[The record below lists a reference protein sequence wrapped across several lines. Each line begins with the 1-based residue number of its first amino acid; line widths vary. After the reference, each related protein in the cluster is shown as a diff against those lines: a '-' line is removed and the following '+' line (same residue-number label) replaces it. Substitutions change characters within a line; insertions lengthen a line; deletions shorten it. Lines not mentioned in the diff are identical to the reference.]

1 MNTIKNNFYQKHK
14 LLDIIHWGE
23 NLLVCNGFK
32 NVRQE
37 IEWMLCDLL
46 KIDRSDIYL
55 KINSK
60 ISKRNFSKLKE
71 WINQRLKNKPL
82 QYITGKTEF
91 YGHQISVSPDV
102 LIPRPETERLVDIAI
117 DTIKN
122 LSKPKILEVGTGSGC
137 ISIALGSAK
146 KDANILSLDV
156 SDSALEIAKINTK
169 KNNISNIKF
178 LKLDFLESIPK
189 GQYDLII
196 SNPPYISK
204 NEMKEIMLDVKEFEP
219 KIALTD
225 NNDGL
230 EFYRRFSN
238 KAKKMINE
246 KGSLILEVGIGSHPI
261 RVREIF
267 HSSGFNKIDL
277 ISDYNGDPRVIKIEV

>member
-1 MNTIKNNFYQKHK
+1 MNTIKNNFYQDHK
-14 LLDIIHWGE
+14 LFEIIHWGE
-23 NLLVCNGFK
+23 NLLVSNGFR

-71 WINQRLKNKPL
+71 WIDQRLKNKPL

>member
-23 NLLVCNGFK
+23 NLLVSNGFR

-55 KINSK
+55 KINRK
-60 ISKRNFSKLKE
+60 ISKKNFSKLKG

-246 KGSLILEVGIGSHPI
+246 KGSLILEVGMGSHPI

>member
-1 MNTIKNNFYQKHK
+1 MNTKKNNFYQDHI

-23 NLLVCNGFK
+23 NLLVSNGFR

-55 KINSK
+55 KINRK
-60 ISKRNFSKLKE
+60 ISKKNFSKLKG

-246 KGSLILEVGIGSHPI
+246 KGSLILEVGMGSHPI

>member
-1 MNTIKNNFYQKHK
+1 LNTIKNNFYQKHK

-23 NLLVCNGFK
+23 NLLVSNGFK

-55 KINSK
+55 KINRK
-60 ISKRNFSKLKE
+60 ISKKNFSKLKE

-230 EFYRRFSN
+230 EFYRRFCN

>member
-23 NLLVCNGFK
+23 NLLVSNGFK

-60 ISKRNFSKLKE
+60 ISKKNFSKLKE

-189 GQYDLII
+189 GQYDLIV

>member
-1 MNTIKNNFYQKHK
+1 MNTIKNNFYQDYK
-14 LLDIIHWGE
+14 LFDIIHWGE
-23 NLLVCNGFK
+23 NLLVSNGFK

-55 KINSK
+55 KINTK

-122 LSKPKILEVGTGSGC
+122 LAKPKILEVGTGSGC

-156 SDSALEIAKINTK
+156 SDSALNIAKINTK

-204 NEMKEIMLDVKEFEP
+204 NEMKEIMLDVIEFEP

>member
-1 MNTIKNNFYQKHK
+1 
-14 LLDIIHWGE
+14 
-23 NLLVCNGFK
+23 
-32 NVRQE
+32 
-37 IEWMLCDLL
+37 MLCDLL

>member
-1 MNTIKNNFYQKHK
+1 M
-14 LLDIIHWGE
+14 
-23 NLLVCNGFK
+23 
-32 NVRQE
+32 
-37 IEWMLCDLL
+37 
-46 KIDRSDIYL
+46 
-55 KINSK
+55 
-60 ISKRNFSKLKE
+60 
-71 WINQRLKNKPL
+71 
-82 QYITGKTEF
+82 
-91 YGHQISVSPDV
+91 
-102 LIPRPETERLVDIAI
+102 
-117 DTIKN
+117 
-122 LSKPKILEVGTGSGC
+122 
-137 ISIALGSAK
+137 
-146 KDANILSLDV
+146 
-156 SDSALEIAKINTK
+156 
-169 KNNISNIKF
+169 
-178 LKLDFLESIPK
+178 ESIPK

-267 HSSGFNKIDL
+267 YSSGFYKIDL
-277 ISDYNGDPRVIKIEV
+277 ILDYNNNLRVLKIEI

>member
-23 NLLVCNGFK
+23 NLLVSNGFK

-55 KINSK
+55 KINRK
-60 ISKRNFSKLKE
+60 ISKKNFSKLKE
-71 WINQRLKNKPL
+71 WINQRLKNEPL

>member
-23 NLLVCNGFK
+23 NLLVSNGFK

-60 ISKRNFSKLKE
+60 ISKRNFSQLKE

>member
-1 MNTIKNNFYQKHK
+1 MKPIKNNFHHDHK
-14 LLDIIHWGE
+14 LFDIIHWGE
-23 NLLVCNGFK
+23 NLLVSNGFK

-91 YGHQISVSPDV
+91 YGHQIFVSSDV

>member
-23 NLLVCNGFK
+23 NLLVSNGFK

-55 KINSK
+55 KINRK
-60 ISKRNFSKLKE
+60 ISKKNFSKLKE

>member
-23 NLLVCNGFK
+23 NLLVSNGFK

-55 KINSK
+55 KINTK

-238 KAKKMINE
+238 KAKKMINK
-246 KGSLILEVGIGSHPI
+246 KGSLILEVGIGLHPI

-267 HSSGFNKIDL
+267 HSSGFNNIDL
-277 ISDYNGDPRVIKIEV
+277 ISDYNGDSRVIKIEV

>member
-23 NLLVCNGFK
+23 NLLVSNGFK

-55 KINSK
+55 KINRK
-60 ISKRNFSKLKE
+60 ISKKNFSKLKE

-230 EFYRRFSN
+230 EFYRRFCN

-246 KGSLILEVGIGSHPI
+246 KGALILEVGIGSHSI

-277 ISDYNGDPRVIKIEV
+277 FSDYNGDPRVIKIEV

>member
-1 MNTIKNNFYQKHK
+1 MKTIKNHIYQDHE
-14 LLDIIHWGE
+14 LFDIINWGE
-23 NLLVCNGFK
+23 NLLVSNGFSNARK
-32 NVRQE
+32 E

-46 KIDRSDIYL
+46 KIDRSDIYV
-55 KINSK
+55 KFNSK
-60 ISKRNFSKLKE
+60 ISKRNFLNLKE

-117 DTIKN
+117 DTIKD

-156 SDSALEIAKINTK
+156 SDSALKIAKINTK

-178 LKLDFLESIPK
+178 QQLDFMRSIPE
-189 GQYDLII
+189 GEFDLII

-204 NEMKEIMLDVKEFEP
+204 NEMKEIMLDVRKFEP

-230 EFYRRFSN
+230 EFYRRFCN

-246 KGSLILEVGIGSHPI
+246 KGALILEVGIGSHSI

-277 ISDYNGDPRVIKIEV
+277 FSDYNGDPRVIKIEV

>member
-23 NLLVCNGFK
+23 NLLVSNGFK

-55 KINSK
+55 KINRK
-60 ISKRNFSKLKE
+60 ISKKNFSKLKE

-230 EFYRRFSN
+230 EFYRRFSK

>member
-14 LLDIIHWGE
+14 LLEIIHWGE
-23 NLLVCNGFK
+23 NLLVSNGFK

-60 ISKRNFSKLKE
+60 ISKKNFSKLKE

-91 YGHQISVSPDV
+91 YGHQISVTPDV

-156 SDSALEIAKINTK
+156 SDSALNIAKINTK

>member
-1 MNTIKNNFYQKHK
+1 MNTLKDNFYQDWRVF
-14 LLDIIHWGE
+14 DIIHWGE
-23 NLLVCNGFK
+23 NLLLSNGFNDAK
-32 NVRQE
+32 QE

-46 KIDRSDIYL
+46 KFKRSDIYA
-55 KINSK
+55 NFSVR
-60 ISKRNFSKLKE
+60 ISKSNVRALKE

>member
-1 MNTIKNNFYQKHK
+1 LNTIKNNFYQKHK

-23 NLLVCNGFK
+23 NLLVSNGFK

-60 ISKRNFSKLKE
+60 ISKKNFSKLKE

>member
-23 NLLVCNGFK
+23 NLLVSNGFK

-60 ISKRNFSKLKE
+60 ISKKNFSKLKE

-91 YGHQISVSPDV
+91 YGHQIFVSPDV

>member
-1 MNTIKNNFYQKHK
+1 M
-14 LLDIIHWGE
+14 DIFHWGE
-23 NLLVCNGFK
+23 HLLLSNGF
-32 NVRQE
+32 NNARQE

-60 ISKRNFSKLKE
+60 ISKRNFLKLKE

>member
-23 NLLVCNGFK
+23 NLLVSNGFK

-55 KINSK
+55 KINRK
-60 ISKRNFSKLKE
+60 ISKKNFSKLKE

-91 YGHQISVSPDV
+91 YGHQISVTPDV

>member
-1 MNTIKNNFYQKHK
+1 MNTIKNNFYQDHK
-14 LLDIIHWGE
+14 LFEIIHWGE
-23 NLLVCNGFK
+23 NLLVSNGFK

-60 ISKRNFSKLKE
+60 ISKKNFSKLKE

-204 NEMKEIMLDVKEFEP
+204 NEMKKIMLDVREFEP

>member
-1 MNTIKNNFYQKHK
+1 MNTIKNFFYQEHK

-23 NLLVCNGFK
+23 NLLVSNGFK

-60 ISKRNFSKLKE
+60 ISKRNISKLKK

>member
-23 NLLVCNGFK
+23 NLLVSNGFK

-60 ISKRNFSKLKE
+60 ISKKNFSKLKE

-156 SDSALEIAKINTK
+156 SDSPLEIAKINTK

-189 GQYDLII
+189 GQYDLIV

-238 KAKKMINE
+238 KAKKMING
-246 KGSLILEVGIGSHPI
+246 KGSLILEVGIGSHPT

>member
-23 NLLVCNGFK
+23 NLLVSNGFK

-55 KINSK
+55 IINRK
-60 ISKRNFSKLKE
+60 ISNKNFSKLKE

>member
-1 MNTIKNNFYQKHK
+1 MNTIKNNFYQDHK
-14 LLDIIHWGE
+14 LFDIIHWGE
-23 NLLVCNGFK
+23 NLLVSNGFK

-60 ISKRNFSKLKE
+60 ISKRNFLKLKE

-204 NEMKEIMLDVKEFEP
+204 NEMKEIMLDEKEFQP

-277 ISDYNGDPRVIKIEV
+277 ISDYNGDLRVLKIEI

>member
-23 NLLVCNGFK
+23 NLLVSNGFK

-55 KINSK
+55 IINSK
-60 ISKRNFSKLKE
+60 ISKKNFSKLKE

>member
-23 NLLVCNGFK
+23 NLLVSNGFK

-55 KINSK
+55 KINTK

-267 HSSGFNKIDL
+267 HSSGFNNIDL
-277 ISDYNGDPRVIKIEV
+277 ISDYNGDSRVIKIEV

>member
-23 NLLVCNGFK
+23 NLLVSNGFK

-60 ISKRNFSKLKE
+60 ISKKNFSKLKE

-189 GQYDLII
+189 GQYDLIV

-238 KAKKMINE
+238 KAKKMINK

>member
-1 MNTIKNNFYQKHK
+1 MNTIKNNFYRDYK
-14 LLDIIHWGE
+14 LFDIIHWGE
-23 NLLVCNGFK
+23 NLLVSNGFK

-55 KINSK
+55 KINTK

-178 LKLDFLESIPK
+178 EKLDFLESIPE